1 MRPEEL
7 NHKLTEMIQA
17 TKEGKIHWN
26 VQVQT
31 TESNDIS
38 DKPKVE
44 EDGLTWTVDEFYVSY
59 YCKYKNQDFLLTTYE
74 MIKKSD
80 GKTRTS
86 NMIFLPPLGN
96 RFFNLHTLL
105 PYSVEASAVLVS
117 QCCNLWKLLLDM
129 YKIDHSSVY
138 LEVNPGKLEI
148 EEE

>member
-1 MRPEEL
+1 MQSTVFPFFYSVFCATCTIHFALLRFLRIL
-7 NHKLTEMIQA
+7 NCFCA
-17 TKEGKIHWN
+17 T
-26 VQVQT
+26 VLQ
-31 TESNDIS
+31 
-38 DKPKVE
+38 
-44 EDGLTWTVDEFYVSY
+44 
-59 YCKYKNQDFLLTTYE
+59 YKNQDFLLTTYE

-80 GKTRTS
+80 GRTRTS